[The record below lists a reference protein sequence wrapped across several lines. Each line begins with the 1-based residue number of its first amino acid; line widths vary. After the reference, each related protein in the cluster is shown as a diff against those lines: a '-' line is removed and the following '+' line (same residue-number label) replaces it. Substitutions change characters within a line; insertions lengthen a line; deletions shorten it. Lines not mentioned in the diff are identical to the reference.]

1 MLKIPLEKL
10 KPYIALI
17 RPSNFV
23 ITALSVIVSCILA
36 GATRAMVAEVI
47 AASLSAGLIGAGGMV
62 INDYFDVEID
72 RINKPM
78 RPLPSEAVS
87 LRAAILF
94 WIFLSFLGLSL
105 TIILPSSAAVIAILA
120 VVIIFYYSKVLK
132 RTPLFGNLTVGA
144 LTGLAFI
151 YGGAAV
157 GNINRAIMPAVFA
170 FLINVG
176 REIIKD
182 MEDVH
187 GDSQLSAVTFPIKF
201 GMRHST
207 VLATIFLCAVIGSTI
222 IPFVNRQYGS
232 AYFITVN
239 IGVNAVLVAVLASLW
254 KNQSRHNLRRLSLI
268 LKYDMFIGLIAI
280 YLG

>member
-17 RPSNFV
+17 RPSNFI
-23 ITALSVIVSCILA
+23 ITALSVLVSCILA
-36 GATRAMVAEVI
+36 GATRPMIAEML
-47 AASLSAGLIGAGGMV
+47 AASLAAGMIGAGGMV

-78 RPLPSEAVS
+78 RPLPSGAVT
-87 LRAAILF
+87 LRAAVVF

-105 TIILPSSAAVIAILA
+105 NIVLPLSAAAIAILA

-182 MEDVH
+182 MEDVY
-187 GDSQLSAVTFPIKF
+187 GDSQQNAATFPIKF
-201 GMRHST
+201 GMRHSA
-207 VLATIFLCAVIGSTI
+207 VLASIFLCAVIGSTI
-222 IPFVNRQYGS
+222 IPFVNQQYGS

-239 IGVNAVLVAVLASLW
+239 IGVNAVLIAVLASLW
-254 KNQSRHNLRRLSLI
+254 KNQSQHNLRRLSSI
-268 LKYDMFIGLIAI
+268 LKYDMFIGLLAI